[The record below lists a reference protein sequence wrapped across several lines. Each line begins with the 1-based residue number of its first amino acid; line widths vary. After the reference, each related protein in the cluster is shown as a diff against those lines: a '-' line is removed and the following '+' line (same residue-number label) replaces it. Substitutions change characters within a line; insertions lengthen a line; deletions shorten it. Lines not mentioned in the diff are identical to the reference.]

1 MSTSYGYG
9 GPFAGAPADV
19 RADFVRRTYGHL
31 AGAVLAFALVEY
43 LLLQWSGAEQ
53 LALAMTGGWNW
64 LLVLGG
70 FMVVSWI
77 AESWARSAT
86 SLGVQYAGLSLY
98 VVAEAVL
105 FLPLLLVATRYA
117 DESVLPSAALVT
129 GFLFVGLTLVAFT
142 SGADFSFLRGF
153 LIIGGLVALGLIV
166 ASILIGFTLG
176 LVFSACMVVF
186 AAAAILYQTSNVA
199 RHYRTDQ
206 HVAAALALFAA
217 VALLFWYVLRIF
229 LYFQQED

>member
-9 GPFAGAPADV
+9 GSFAGAPADA
-19 RADFVRRTYGHL
+19 RAAFVRRTYGHL
-31 AGAVLAFALVEY
+31 AGAVLAFALVEA
-43 LLLQWSGAEQ
+43 LLLRWSGAEE
-53 LALAMTGGWNW
+53 LALTMTGGWNW

-70 FMVVSWI
+70 FMLVSYV
-77 AESWARSAT
+77 AERWARSAV
-86 SLGVQYAGLSLY
+86 SLNVQYAGLALY

-105 FLPLLLVATRYA
+105 FLPLMLVATRYA
-117 DESVLPSAALVT
+117 DASVLPSAAIVT
-129 GFLFVGLTLVAFT
+129 GFLFLGLTLVAFV

-153 LIIGGLVALGLIV
+153 LLIGGLVALGLIV

>member
-1 MSTSYGYG
+1 MI
-9 GPFAGAPADV
+9 
-19 RADFVRRTYGHL
+19 
-31 AGAVLAFALVEY
+31 AF
-43 LLLQWSGAEQ
+43 
-53 LALAMTGGWNW
+53 
-64 LLVLGG
+64 
-70 FMVVSWI
+70 F
-77 AESWARSAT
+77 
-86 SLGVQYAGLSLY
+86 
-98 VVAEAVL
+98 
-105 FLPLLLVATRYA
+105 
-117 DESVLPSAALVT
+117 
-129 GFLFVGLTLVAFT
+129 

-206 HVAAALALFAA
+206 YVAAALALFAA

-229 LYFQQED
+229 LAFRSD